1 MYGWLARRE
10 ISNGGARRR
19 TPRPAPFRARNL
31 AYRALLPMS
40 ENNKDDWINDLSRH
54 YKIPNL
60 IAGTFANSIL
70 LHLRAVRN
78 GGHRHRAV
86 NELVRPH
93 VRNNPNNINWT
104 RAINTIVRVKK
115 GNFSLINSNS
125 NNNSSN
131 GNR

>member
-1 MYGWLARRE
+1 
-10 ISNGGARRR
+10 
-19 TPRPAPFRARNL
+19 
-31 AYRALLPMS
+31 MS

-78 GGHRHRAV
+78 GGHNYRAV

-93 VRNNPNNINWT
+93 VRANPDNVNWV
-104 RAINTIVRVKK
+104 RAINSIVRVKK
-115 GNFSLINSNS
+115 GHYGLINSNS
-125 NNNSSN
+125 NSNRN
-131 GNR
+131 GNGYNW